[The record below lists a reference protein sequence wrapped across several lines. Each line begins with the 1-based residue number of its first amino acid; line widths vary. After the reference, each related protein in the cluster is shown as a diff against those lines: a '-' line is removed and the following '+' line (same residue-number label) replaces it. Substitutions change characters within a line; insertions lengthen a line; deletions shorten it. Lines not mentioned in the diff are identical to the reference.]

1 MLRLISAMEQ
11 VFMEENGVST
21 SLVADVHQY
30 VFKSSGNL
38 YLIILPFCRP
48 VPDQYYIFH
57 AQVLW
62 VSDRKL

>member
-30 VFKSSGNL
+30 VFKSSG
-38 YLIILPFCRP
+38 
-48 VPDQYYIFH
+48 
-57 AQVLW
+57 
-62 VSDRKL
+62 KL